1 MQQTALYWFRQ
12 DLRLHDNVAL
22 NLASKACEKL
32 VLVYCHSE
40 EQNTKWGWS
49 RCDSLR
55 KQFIFSCLDDLR
67 QQLKSK
73 SSDLVELHGNV
84 IQQLSELANQY
95 DAKTIYCELI
105 EAPEELAQVKALE
118 DLGFTVRSIWQ
129 SSMVSLEDLPFQL
142 HQLPDVFTQFRVLI
156 EKNRV
161 QPRAPQALAHQF
173 PTLPANFVPIQN
185 RPSIV
190 TRQAHPNSSFPFQIW
205 KHSGESQALKH
216 LDQYFSGTQAHRYK
230 ETRNQLTGWDYS
242 TKFSVW
248 LACGALSPRT
258 LYQALKQFESTHGQ
272 SDGSYWIWF
281 ELLWRDYFRFLHF
294 KYGKQLY
301 HATGLLEQ
309 SPKKIDHQA
318 VYKWRL
324 SETGQPL
331 IDAAMNEL
339 NQTGFLS
346 NRLRQIVA
354 SFLIYNLKG
363 DWRAGASWFE
373 SQLLDYDVYSN
384 QGNWLYIA
392 GYGTDPRGGRAFD
405 LQKQTKL
412 YDPNAEYR
420 KLWAFPTD

>member
-1 MQQTALYWFRQ
+1 MQQTVIYWFRQ
-12 DLRLHDNVAL
+12 DLRLHDNIAL
-22 NLASKACEKL
+22 NHASKACDKL
-32 VLVYCHSE
+32 VPVYCHDA
-40 EQNTKWGWS
+40 EQKTKWGWT

-67 QQLKSK
+67 QQLKIK
-73 SSDLVELHGNV
+73 DSDLVELHGNAV
-84 IQQLSELANQY
+84 QQLSELANHY
-95 DAKTIYCELI
+95 DTKTIYCELI
-105 EAPEELAQVKALE
+105 QAPEELAQVKALE
-118 DLGFTVRSIWQ
+118 DLGFNVYCFWQ
-129 SSMVSLEDLPFQL
+129 SSLISLEDLPFQT

-156 EKNRV
+156 EKNGV
-161 QPRAPQALAHQF
+161 QPRAPQALVHQF
-173 PTLPANFVPIQN
+173 PTLPANFLAIQN

-190 TRQAHPNSSFPFQIW
+190 TRLAHPNSSFPFQLW
-205 KHSGESQALKH
+205 KHNGETQAIELMN
-216 LDQYFSGTQAHRYK
+216 QYFSGTQAQFYK
-230 ETRNQLTGWDYS
+230 QTRNQLTGWDYS

-258 LYQALKQFESTHGQ
+258 LYQGLQQFESVHGQ

-294 KYGKQLY
+294 KYGTQLY
-301 HATGLLEQ
+301 RATGLLEQ
-309 SPKKIDHQA
+309 AHKKNDNQA
-318 VYKWRL
+318 VNRWRL
-324 SETGQPL
+324 SDTGQSL

-354 SFLIYNLKG
+354 SFLIYNLNG

-392 GYGTDPRGGRAFD
+392 GYGTDPRGGRIFD
-405 LQKQTKL
+405 IKKQTQL
-412 YDPNAEYR
+412 YDPNGSYT
-420 KLWAFPTD
+420 KLWKAKQ